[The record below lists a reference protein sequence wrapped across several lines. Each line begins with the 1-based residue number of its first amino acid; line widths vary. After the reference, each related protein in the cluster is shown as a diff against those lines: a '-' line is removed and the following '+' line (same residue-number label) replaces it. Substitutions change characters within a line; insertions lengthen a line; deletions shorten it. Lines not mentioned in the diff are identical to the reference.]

1 MRGDAERGRRGRGA
15 DGGRERRSGGR
26 GRATTRDAAATAT
39 RDDAR
44 DDDASLDRRYGTYVA
59 PEVALGDAAVRLP
72 TPRRESR
79 RDGAYKTVQATQR
92 LTDGERETVRLFN
105 NAKASVVYITNVAVR
120 RDAFTLDLTEQPQ
133 GAGSGIVWD
142 DKGHIVT
149 NYHVIDKAN
158 QLKVSFLPN
167 KGGVQN
173 QKTYDAAIVGFDDDK
188 DIAVLQVND
197 PAALREMKPLVIGT
211 SGDSMVGQRV
221 YAIGNPFGLDHTLT
235 TGIISGLG
243 REIQSGNTGRPIDGI
258 IQTDAAINPGNSGGP
273 LLNSSGQLIGINTA
287 IYSASGTSS
296 GVGFALPSD
305 MVSGIV
311 DQIIRY
317 GRVTR
322 PILGVS
328 FAPDGAL
335 DQLGLGGVLV
345 LDARAGGPAARAGV
359 RSTTRDESGRLILGD
374 IIIELAGE
382 QIQDSSD
389 LYRTLDKL
397 SVGANRRRDAPAR
410 RRQSLRA
417 RHPRRRRGHETS
429 DRVHDRDPAAHQEV
443 SQLAV
448 LGVLAVSL
456 PRILSFFLSF
466 FRALRAFALFFAPL
480 RLRRVVPPPGSTRFC
495 GKVLVVESSS
505 RVRAARCP
513 TRWPRAAGDPA
524 RARRRPRR
532 SAPRAP
538 DGATCARSRAT

>member
-1 MRGDAERGRRGRGA
+1 MARAMRV
-15 DGGRERRSGGR
+15 
-26 GRATTRDAAATAT
+26 ATTRARETRARGERAPSRRARARAATRARNRAT
-39 RDDAR
+39 RDDGADDVFGAEERFDDDDARGTIGRAVARVAACAVTLNALGADAALMEGAEVGWTRTRTTATTTTTNDAR
-44 DDDASLDRRYGTYVA
+44 DDDASA
-59 PEVALGDAAVRLP
+59 PEGRYRTYIAPDVPLGDAAVRLP
-72 TPRRESR
+72 MPAREAK

-92 LTDGERETVRLFN
+92 FTDGERETVRLFN

-197 PAALREMKPLVIGT
+197 PEALREMKPLVIGT

-221 YAIGNPFGLDHTLT
+221 FAIGNPFGLDHTLT

-397 SVGANRRRDAPAR
+397 SVGETVDVTLLRGVDKVSAR
-410 RRQSLRA
+410 VTL
-417 RHPRRRRGHETS
+417 
-429 DRVHDRDPAAHQEV
+429 DDVKDMK
-443 SQLAV
+443 
-448 LGVLAVSL
+448 
-456 PRILSFFLSF
+456 
-466 FRALRAFALFFAPL
+466 
-480 RLRRVVPPPGSTRFC
+480 PPTASTIVIPMRT
-495 GKVLVVESSS
+495 KKSPNS
-505 RVRAARCP
+505 P
-513 TRWPRAAGDPA
+513 Y
-524 RARRRPRR
+524 
-532 SAPRAP
+532 
-538 DGATCARSRAT
+538 

>member
-1 MRGDAERGRRGRGA
+1 MARAMRV
-15 DGGRERRSGGR
+15 
-26 GRATTRDAAATAT
+26 ATTRARETRARCERAPSRRARARAATRARNCAT
-39 RDDAR
+39 RDDGADDVFGAEERFDDDDARGTIGRAVARVAACAVTLNALGADAALMEGAEVGWTRTRTTATTTTTNDAR
-44 DDDASLDRRYGTYVA
+44 DDDASA
-59 PEVALGDAAVRLP
+59 PEGRYRTYIAPDVPLGDAAVRLP
-72 TPRRESR
+72 MPAREAK

-197 PAALREMKPLVIGT
+197 PEALREMKPLVIGT

-221 YAIGNPFGLDHTLT
+221 FAIGNPFGLDHTLT

-397 SVGANRRRDAPAR
+397 SVGETVDVTLLRGVDKVSAR
-410 RRQSLRA
+410 VTL
-417 RHPRRRRGHETS
+417 
-429 DRVHDRDPAAHQEV
+429 DDVKDMK
-443 SQLAV
+443 
-448 LGVLAVSL
+448 
-456 PRILSFFLSF
+456 
-466 FRALRAFALFFAPL
+466 
-480 RLRRVVPPPGSTRFC
+480 PPTASTIVIPMRT
-495 GKVLVVESSS
+495 KKSPNS
-505 RVRAARCP
+505 P
-513 TRWPRAAGDPA
+513 Y
-524 RARRRPRR
+524 
-532 SAPRAP
+532 
-538 DGATCARSRAT
+538 